1 MAGGFR
7 LNKNEKEMRKIEEN
21 MLQAIAARKNWRSGN
36 TAVEVETSG
45 AVSVW
50 LHGNCIAVIDGQSK
64 KFKTAG
70 WATVT
75 TASRLRALGA
85 NIRLHVADDWIEDLT
100 TGQPLAVYSFD

>member
-1 MAGGFR
+1 
-7 LNKNEKEMRKIEEN
+7 MRKIEEN

-50 LHGNCIAVIDGQSK
+50 LHGNCIAVIDDQSK

-85 NIRLHVADDWIEDLT
+85 NIRLHVADGWIEDLT

>member
-1 MAGGFR
+1 
-7 LNKNEKEMRKIEEN
+7 
-21 MLQAIAARKNWRSGN
+21 MLQAIAARKNWESGN

-50 LHGNCIAVIDGQSK
+50 LFGNCIAVIDGQSK

-75 TASRLRALGA
+75 TESRLRALGA
-85 NIRLHVADDWIEDLT
+85 DIKLHNPGGCGSWIEDLT
-100 TGQPLAVYSFD
+100 AGQPLAVYSFD